1 LWAQQS
7 AQFSQYVFDELYINP
22 AYAGYKEDFYAHTSY
37 RMQWAG
43 MEGAPRTFV
52 LGVDQM
58 LKPQINW
65 GVQIYNDRIGL
76 LNSTSL
82 MASYAYRLRLNRSY
96 YLAMGF
102 ALGGLHTS
110 INAALLDGASESGA
124 TDPMVAASNFSHL
137 APDVALGAYLSCERW
152 YIGISA
158 QNLVAGNVGAPT
170 DKSYKLPQIQP
181 TFFLSA
187 GFLWYVARD
196 VKLKPTLLYKED
208 FAGQSSFDFN
218 FTTLL
223 FSDRLWLGLGYRT
236 GAILWK
242 GSNMSG
248 ASSFQGNTLVGML
261 ELFVSRRLRVGYSYD
276 HSLAAA
282 GVANSGSHEV
292 SLGFYVTK
300 ATRPAYSPR
309 YF

>member
-1 LWAQQS
+1 LRAQQS

-52 LGVDQM
+52 LGVDHM
-58 LKPQINW
+58 LRPQINL
-65 GVQIYNDRIGL
+65 GLQLYNDRIGL
-76 LNSTSL
+76 LNTTSL
-82 MASYAYRLRLNRSY
+82 MASYAYRIRLSRSY
-96 YLAMGF
+96 NLAMGF
-102 ALGGLHTS
+102 ALGGLNTS
-110 INAALLDGASESGA
+110 IDAGLLDGASESGTQDPLVA
-124 TDPMVAASNFSHL
+124 TGNFSHL
-137 APDVALGAYLSCERW
+137 APDVALGVYLSCERW
-152 YIGISA
+152 YIGLSA

-170 DKSYKLPQIQP
+170 DRSYKLPRVRP
-181 TFFLSA
+181 TFFVSTGL
-187 GFLWYVARD
+187 LCYVARD
-196 VKLKPTLLYKED
+196 LKFKPTLLYTED
-208 FAGQSSFDFN
+208 FAGQSSFDINLTALF
-218 FTTLL
+218 

-242 GSNMSG
+242 GKNMSG
-248 ASSFQGNTLVGML
+248 ASSFQGSAVVGML
-261 ELFVSRRLRVGYSYD
+261 ELFVSRRLRLGYSYD

-282 GVANSGSHEV
+282 GVAYSGSHEV

-300 ATRPAYSPR
+300 AARPAYSPR